1 MRSARQ
7 SDIPESPFL
16 WTRGTAARETL
27 RYLDRKRI
35 EAEPLL
41 AKAELSRDQ
50 MLRDASGISAASQY
64 RFLELA
70 ATETDES
77 LLGLRV
83 AAEMDMRDVG
93 VLFYLA
99 ASSATV
105 ATALAHLVRYAATT
119 SEEVRL
125 EVSRLRNETVLTHRP
140 MLAFD
145 EPRRQ
150 FSEFIALALMRVL
163 CKLTN
168 RDIAPSRV
176 TFAHARN
183 TELREIHRILRCP
196 VEFAHSVNSWAF
208 PESIVQLPIVS
219 ADSQSGNQ
227 IFGRDYQAATPDNAL
242 LHHHAKENREYRRAG
257 RTCVGR
263 KNRRLAR
270 TTTSTSKP
278 IRGDRPYARAFP
290 RT

>member
-1 MRSARQ
+1 M
-7 SDIPESPFL
+7 
-16 WTRGTAARETL
+16 W
-27 RYLDRKRI
+27 LDN
-35 EAEPLL
+35 
-41 AKAELSRDQ
+41 
-50 MLRDASGISAASQY
+50 SGISAASQY

-70 ATETDES
+70 ATATNES

-105 ATALAHLVRYAATT
+105 ATALEHLVRYAATT

-168 RDIAPSRV
+168 RDVIPSRV
-176 TFAHARN
+176 TFVHPRN
-183 TELREIHRILRCP
+183 TELREIHGMASPNATWPVTGSSVSRRHAPPPSAAALR
-196 VEFAHSVNSWAF
+196 H
-208 PESIVQLPIVS
+208 Q
-219 ADSQSGNQ
+219 
-227 IFGRDYQAATPDNAL
+227 
-242 LHHHAKENREYRRAG
+242 
-257 RTCVGR
+257 
-263 KNRRLAR
+263 
-270 TTTSTSKP
+270 
-278 IRGDRPYARAFP
+278 RG
-290 RT
+290 